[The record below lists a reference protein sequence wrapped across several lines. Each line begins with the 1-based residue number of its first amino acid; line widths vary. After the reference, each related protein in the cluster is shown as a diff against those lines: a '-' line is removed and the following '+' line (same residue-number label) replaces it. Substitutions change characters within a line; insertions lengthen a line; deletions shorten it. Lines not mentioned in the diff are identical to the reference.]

1 MIKVNSNKG
10 NETNSD
16 NFPWDIFKSDI
27 TFHLSQNAKLF
38 Q

>member
-1 MIKVNSNKG
+1 MTKVNSNKG
-10 NETNSD
+10 NETNI
-16 NFPWDIFKSDI
+16 FPWDTVKSDI